1 MLWVTLLAFLTY
13 QDQAQCAK
21 FILSRVRK
29 NDSKC
34 SRFYT
39 QKDPFDSPSTLHY
52 ASVVFPSVRIPEPVV
67 RKVIQMSTPPK
78 PETSFIGIDLCG
90 GKLRAAIVSNEGI
103 PGERREDSVQPEGV
117 VEQVSAVIS
126 DLRASGGNIAAV
138 GIAIPGLVNRLS
150 DRVIASRDLPST
162 VRENLHAGVMAAT
175 GLRVELENDANAAAY
190 GEYKI
195 GAGRG
200 SRDLFYIT
208 IGEGIGGAIILD
220 GKLWT
225 GASGFAGEVGHITID
240 TGGAECECG
249 NTGCLETVASGPN
262 IVRRA
267 NERLNRDGTSS
278 LSKLAMN
285 KDFTAA
291 DMAHEA
297 KEGDDFS
304 AMMIERTGKFIGTGV
319 ASVINLLNIERIV
332 LGGGVMEAGE
342 LILNPIIQEAK
353 RRAFQP
359 CFEATQIIAAA
370 LGEDAA
376 VIGAALLARD
386 AAST

>member
-1 MLWVTLLAFLTY
+1 MTT
-13 QDQAQCAK
+13 
-21 FILSRVRK
+21 
-29 NDSKC
+29 
-34 SRFYT
+34 
-39 QKDPFDSPSTLHY
+39 
-52 ASVVFPSVRIPEPVV
+52 
-67 RKVIQMSTPPK
+67 TPQSD
-78 PETSFIGIDLCG
+78 TNLIGIELCG
-90 GKLRAAIVSNEGI
+90 ATLRAATVDNEGVI
-103 PGERREDSVQPEGV
+103 RERREEPLDAENLIAQVARV
-117 VEQVSAVIS
+117 VKELKQKANN
-126 DLRASGGNIAAV
+126 LGAV
-138 GIAIPGLVNRLS
+138 GIAIPGLVNRQT
-150 DRVIASRDLPST
+150 DRVIASNYVPGT
-162 VRENLHAGVMAAT
+162 IRENLHEEVMKAT

-200 SRDLFYIT
+200 SKDLFYIT

-225 GASGFAGEVGHITID
+225 GASGLAGEVGHITID
-240 TGGAECECG
+240 TEGDECICG
-249 NTGCLETVASGPN
+249 NTGCLETVASAPN

-267 NERLNRDGTSS
+267 NERLNRDSTSS

-285 KDFTAA
+285 KDFTAK
-291 DMAHEA
+291 DLAHEA

-304 AMMIERTGKFIGTGV
+304 LMMIERTGKYIGTGV

-332 LGGGVMEAGE
+332 LGGGVMQAGE

-359 CFEATQIIAAA
+359 CFEATEIVVAA

-376 VIGAALLARD
+376 TIGVAMLARD
-386 AAST
+386 AAVT